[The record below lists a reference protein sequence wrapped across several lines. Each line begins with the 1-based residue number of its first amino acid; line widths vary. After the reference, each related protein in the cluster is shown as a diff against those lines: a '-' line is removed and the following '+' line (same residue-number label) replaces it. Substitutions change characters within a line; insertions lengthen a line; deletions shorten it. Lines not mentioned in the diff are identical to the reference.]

1 VIGLVYSSRSE
12 ESSGVT
18 HLAFHTGGYFTMV
31 DQQGVRTNLFYKD
44 ILEVSYQEAP
54 DYGEPCGGTEQDAMR
69 LGQWQSEAFGRY
81 ENCTYLNVA
90 DCILLKTSTETY
102 AINIESDKS
111 TYALFEAIQKE
122 MAKQ

>member
-1 VIGLVYSSRSE
+1 
-12 ESSGVT
+12 
-18 HLAFHTGGYFTMV
+18 
-31 DQQGVRTNLFYKD
+31 
-44 ILEVSYQEAP
+44 
-54 DYGEPCGGTEQDAMR
+54 MR

-122 MAKQ
+122 MAKQYQKTGKIKWKNCELAL

>member
-1 VIGLVYSSRSE
+1 
-12 ESSGVT
+12 
-18 HLAFHTGGYFTMV
+18 MV

-90 DCILLKTSTETY
+90 DCILLKTAPKHMQSTLNLTRVHMHCLRRFRRKWQ
-102 AINIESDKS
+102 NNSKRRGR
-111 TYALFEAIQKE
+111 
-122 MAKQ
+122 